1 MSSES
6 RLNELSFYL
15 DNTLADGLAVQKNL
29 SDQKTGRDIIAV
41 QAHTPKGVSDQA
53 AGLKRDSDEAHAS
66 DESSEDEEDL
76 MSYQEASI
84 SGIVLENA
92 KLMIDRLYK
101 LSFKIRN
108 PATRLGSSKARS
120 YRALD
125 EETGVDLMEQYA
137 CFDLWHVAEIVAPYW
152 GISPEECESHDVV
165 QRLAKAN
172 TNRRRQFGQW
182 RRHKLKLESVGTG
195 FVQMINKNPNL
206 VAGPSLLHIPQ
217 GSQKGALSLPS
228 TATKLDEKNINL
240 DDNASAISSSTYAIK
255 FTEENENNVGVP
267 PLPEKLCTDKE
278 FECPYCHILCS
289 SRLSNKIAWE

>member
-1 MSSES
+1 M
-6 RLNELSFYL
+6 
-15 DNTLADGLAVQKNL
+15 
-29 SDQKTGRDIIAV
+29 
-41 QAHTPKGVSDQA
+41 QAHTSKGVPDQA
-53 AGLKRDSDEAHAS
+53 AGLERDSDEAQAS

-76 MSYQEASI
+76 ITYQEASI

-101 LSFKIRN
+101 ISFKIRN
-108 PATRLGSSKARS
+108 PATRLGFSKARS

-137 CFDLWHVAEIVAPYW
+137 CFDLRHVAEIVAPYW
-152 GISPEECESHDVV
+152 GMSPGQCESHDVV

-182 RRHKLKLESVGTG
+182 RRHKLKLESVGNG
-195 FVQMINKNPNL
+195 FVKMMDKNPKL
-206 VAGPSLLHIPQ
+206 VAGPSLLQIPQ
-217 GSQKGALSLPS
+217 GSQRGALSLPS
-228 TATKLDEKNINL
+228 TATTFDEKNINL
-240 DDNASAISSSTYAIK
+240 DDNASAISSSTYAIR
-255 FTEENENNVGVP
+255 FAEENENNVGVP

-289 SRLSNKIAWE
+289 SRLSNKMAWE

>member
-1 MSSES
+1 MNKLSSH
-6 RLNELSFYL
+6 F
-15 DNTLADGLAVQKNL
+15 DNTTNGLAVRRDL
-29 SDQKTGRDIIAV
+29 RGLKTGRDVTTAQVYI
-41 QAHTPKGVSDQA
+41 PNEVSDQA
-53 AGLKRDSDEAHAS
+53 ARSRKDSDEAQAS

-76 MSYQEASI
+76 MSYQEGSI
-84 SGIVLENA
+84 SGIVLENV

-137 CFDLWHVAEIVAPYW
+137 YFDLRHVAEIVAPYW
-152 GISPEECESHDVV
+152 GMSPGECESHDVV

-182 RRHKLKLESVGTG
+182 GRHKLKLESVGNW
-195 FVQMINKNPNL
+195 FVQMLNKDPNL
-206 VAGPSLLHIPQ
+206 LTAPSVLHIPQ

-228 TATKLDEKNINL
+228 TATKFNENNIDL
-240 DDNASAISSSTYAIK
+240 DDNASAISSSTYAIR
-255 FTEENENNVGVP
+255 FAAGDGNTIDVP
-267 PLPEKLCTDKE
+267 TLPKELCTDKD

-289 SRLSNKIAWE
+289 SRLSNKMAWE

>member
-1 MSSES
+1 MSSVS
-6 RLNELSFYL
+6 RLIKLSFYS
-15 DNTLADGLAVQKNL
+15 DNTIANGLAVQQNV
-29 SDQKTGRDIIAV
+29 SDQKTGRDTIAV
-41 QAHTPKGVSDQA
+41 QAHTPKGGSNQA
-53 AGLKRDSDEAHAS
+53 AGLKRDSNEAQAS

-76 MSYQEASI
+76 MSYQEGSI

-137 CFDLWHVAEIVAPYW
+137 CFDLGHVAEIVAPHW
-152 GISPEECESHDVV
+152 GMSPGECEGHDLV

-172 TNRRRQFGQW
+172 TNRRRQLGQW
-182 RRHKLKLESVGTG
+182 RRHKLKLESVGNG
-195 FVQMINKNPNL
+195 FVLMVNKNPNL
-206 VAGPSLLHIPQ
+206 VAGSSLSHIPQ

-228 TATKLDEKNINL
+228 TATKLDENTINL

-255 FTEENENNVGVP
+255 ATEDDEHNLNIP

-289 SRLSNKIAWE
+289 SRLSNKMAWE

>member
-1 MSSES
+1 M
-6 RLNELSFYL
+6 LSFCS
-15 DNTLADGLAVQKNL
+15 DNTTANGLAVQQDL
-29 SDQKTGRDIIAV
+29 TDQKTGLKMTAV
-41 QAHTPKGVSDQA
+41 QAHTPKEFSAQA
-53 AGLKRDSDEAHAS
+53 AGLERDFDETQAS

-76 MSYQEASI
+76 MSYQEGSI

-137 CFDLWHVAEIVAPYW
+137 CFDLRHLAEIVAPYW
-152 GISPEECESHDVV
+152 GMSPGECESHNLV

-172 TNRRRQFGQW
+172 TSRRQQFGQW
-182 RRHKLKLESVGTG
+182 RRHKLKLENVGKE
-195 FVQMINKNPNL
+195 FLQMIDKNPNL
-206 VAGPSLLHIPQ
+206 VAAPSLLPFPRI
-217 GSQKGALSLPS
+217 SQKGALSSPS
-228 TATKLDEKNINL
+228 TATGLDEINVNL
-240 DDNASAISSSTYAIK
+240 DDNASAVSSLTYAIK
-255 FTEENENNVGVP
+255 LTEDDENHVNVP

-289 SRLSNKIAWE
+289 SRLSNKMAWE